1 MRNLHILKGKGF
13 ILGVCGL
20 LLLCFA
26 ISTIPG
32 CLEDESSYE
41 ARIEEARIALD
52 NGDYERARSLLLQ
65 LKAEYGNDP
74 LVLQYLSNACSGLV
88 GIDTFR
94 LLEVI
99 DDFIGMKQEGR
110 IDMVGLV
117 LGGTEGVLKS
127 AEIDKMIELL
137 ENCTIAELE
146 NIAEPTDDQI
156 VQLGLASLFHAAL
169 TIADIVI
176 DDLLLETIEL
186 TEDGLNTLYG
196 PTNPPDFDFD
206 DNGDP
211 LDISSRLVSLSADIV
226 RIYNSIDAI
235 LLMASLSTVDQ
246 NDLSE
251 AFDRFL
257 RDIDPDIDEEMEE
270 GMEEVE
276 VTQLELENYIINL
289 FQ

>member
-1 MRNLHILKGKGF
+1 MKKEAIMRNLHILKGKGF

-74 LVLQYLSNACSGLV
+74 LVLQYLSNACAGLV

-99 DDFIGMKQEGR
+99 DDLIGMEQEGR

-117 LGGTEGVLKS
+117 LGGTEGVLES
-127 AEIDKMIELL
+127 DEIDEMIELL

-156 VQLGLASLFHAAL
+156 VQLGLASLFKAAL
-169 TIADIVI
+169 IIADIVI
-176 DDLLLETIEL
+176 DDLGIDEITL
-186 TEDGLNTLYG
+186 TEDGLFNLYG
-196 PTNPPDFDFD
+196 PQNPPDFDD
-206 DNGDP
+206 IDIAAR
-211 LDISSRLVSLSADIV
+211 LDSLSDDIV
-226 RIYNSIDAI
+226 RIDTSIDAI
-235 LLMASLSTVDQ
+235 LTLANLTTVDQ

-257 RDIDPDIDEEMEE
+257 SDIDPNIDEELEA
-270 GMEEVE
+270 GLVE
-276 VTQLELENYIINL
+276 VTQQELENYIINL
-289 FQ
+289 SQ

>member
-20 LLLCFA
+20 LLLFFA
-26 ISTIPG
+26 VSTIPG

-74 LVLQYLSNACSGLV
+74 LVLQYLSNACAGLV

-99 DDFIGMKQEGR
+99 DDLIGMEQEGR

-117 LGGTEGVLKS
+117 LGGTEGVLES
-127 AEIDKMIELL
+127 DEIDEMIELL

-146 NIAEPTDDQI
+146 NIAEPTDDNI
-156 VQLGLASLFHAAL
+156 VQLGLASLFKASL
-169 TIADIVI
+169 IIADIVI
-176 DDLLLETIEL
+176 DDLGIDEITL
-186 TEDGLNTLYG
+186 TEDGLFHLYG
-196 PTNPPDFDFD
+196 PQNPPDFDD
-206 DNGDP
+206 IDIAGR
-211 LDISSRLVSLSADIV
+211 LDSLSDDIV
-226 RIYNSIDAI
+226 RIDTSIDAI
-235 LLMASLSTVDQ
+235 LSMANLSTVEQ

-257 RDIDPDIDEEMEE
+257 SDIDPNGD
-270 GMEEVE
+270 GV
-276 VTQLELENYIINL
+276 VTQQELENYIINL
-289 FQ
+289 SQ